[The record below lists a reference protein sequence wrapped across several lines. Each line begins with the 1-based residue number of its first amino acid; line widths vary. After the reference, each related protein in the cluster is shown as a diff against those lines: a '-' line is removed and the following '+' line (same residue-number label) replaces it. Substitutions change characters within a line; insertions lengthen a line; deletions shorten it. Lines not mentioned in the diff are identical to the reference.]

1 VTVTD
6 TGSRWNHSGTLV
18 VGNGGNGALNA
29 IGKPAYY
36 NLKLN
41 TLDGKQYTV
50 VKPLQNKSDTDEI
63 AAEIMA
69 IL

>member
-1 VTVTD
+1 MTD

-50 VKPLQNKSDTDEI
+50 VKRLKSKSDADEI
-63 AAEIMA
+63 VAEIMR
-69 IL
+69 ILRD